1 MIVSIG
7 IGVRVNDRIGRGS
20 GNCEQ
25 GLAHRVGENPGG
37 GGRNLIAIRVYE
49 SADADSL

>member
-25 GLAHRVGENPGG
+25 SLAHRVSENLG
-37 GGRNLIAIRVYE
+37 GGRNLIAIRVCE